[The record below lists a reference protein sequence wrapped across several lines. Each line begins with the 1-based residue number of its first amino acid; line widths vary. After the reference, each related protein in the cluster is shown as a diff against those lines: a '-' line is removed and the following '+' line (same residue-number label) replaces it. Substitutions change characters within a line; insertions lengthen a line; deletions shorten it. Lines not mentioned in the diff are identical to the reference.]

1 MIDQHILIIDDE
13 SDIRAMLSI
22 ALKRMG
28 HETSMAKNAEQ
39 AKSLID
45 THPFDLIL
53 CDMKLPDGDG
63 FELLE
68 YALTKS
74 PETPFVIITAY
85 GSMDLAIQ
93 ALKQGAFDFL
103 SKPVD
108 LNTLKTL
115 VSSALN
121 REKIQS
127 SEKDDFIIGESEV
140 MLKMKQKIKKLAASM
155 APIYI
160 SGESGSGKELAAR
173 ALHQQG
179 SRAAQPFIAVNCGA
193 IPKELME
200 SEFFGHR
207 KGSFT
212 GAHTDKNGL
221 FTSANG
227 GTIFLDEIADLP
239 IDMQVKLLRVIQ
251 ERKVRPVGAET
262 ELEID
267 VRILCATHKKLELEV
282 EAGRFRQDLFYRLN
296 VIELPVPPLRER
308 KDDLKLL
315 TNHFLQRFA
324 KDAGVDTPAVSA
336 TAMESLKSHTFPG
349 NIRELENIL
358 ERAFTLCENNQICE
372 ADFGLSN
379 ATATQQSIDTITD
392 IDAYLGSV
400 EKKVIISAIKAQK
413 GNRTAAAK
421 RLGITFRSL
430 RYRIE
435 RLGITEEDLTK

>member
-1 MIDQHILIIDDE
+1 MTDQHILIIDDE

-28 HETSMAKNAEQ
+28 HKTSMAKNVIE
-39 AKSLID
+39 AKQLLSAS
-45 THPFDLIL
+45 TFDLVL

-63 FELLE
+63 FELLDFSLKQ
-68 YALTKS
+68 APKL
-74 PETPFVIITAY
+74 PFAIITAY

-93 ALKQGAFDFL
+93 ALKKGAFDFL

-108 LNTLKTL
+108 LGTLKTL
-115 VSSALN
+115 VNSALN
-121 REKIQS
+121 KETIKS
-127 SEKDDFIIGESEV
+127 SRTTDFIIGESEV
-140 MLKMKQKIKKLAASM
+140 MLKMKRKIKKLASSM

-173 ALHQQG
+173 ALHQES

-193 IPKELME
+193 IPNELME
-200 SEFFGHR
+200 SEFFGHK

-212 GAHTDKNGL
+212 GAHADKNGL

-239 IDMQVKLLRVIQ
+239 LGMQVKLLRVIQ
-251 ERKVRPVGAET
+251 ERRVRPVGSEAEVD
-262 ELEID
+262 ID
-267 VRILCATHKKLELEV
+267 VRILCATHKELEKEV
-282 EAGRFRQDLFYRLN
+282 TAGRFRQDLFYRLN
-296 VIELPVPPLRER
+296 VIELSVPPLRDR
-308 KDDLKLL
+308 KGDLKLL
-315 TNHFLQRFA
+315 TDHFLANFA
-324 KDAGVDTPAVSA
+324 QQANVDVPIVTS
-336 TAMESLKSHTFPG
+336 TAMACLKSHTFPG

-372 ADFGLSN
+372 SDFGLSSPISD
-379 ATATQQSIDTITD
+379 QQPIDSVSD
-392 IDAYLGSV
+392 INAYLGDI
-400 EKKVIISAIKAQK
+400 EKKIIIHAIKAEK

-430 RYRIE
+430 RYRID
-435 RLGITEEDLTK
+435 RLDITEESLN